1 MNLQI
6 MRKGNPSAFWYEKC
20 PTNDEIEECV
30 RESGDYESAADS
42 VFFQREPNEY
52 DGDTRAVLKNVRAG
66 EIVYHSYETGKCYS
80 QNGEELS
87 DEYIEASHAAGIP
100 EGDASNPESLKTLIA
115 NVEPLI
121 GSPENVTL
129 ISKDEEVDDE

>member
-6 MRKGNPSAFWYEKC
+6 LNRGNPSAFWEEKC
-20 PTNDEIEECV
+20 PTKEEIEERV
-30 RESGDYESAADS
+30 IESGDYESAADS

-52 DGDTRAVLKNVRAG
+52 DGDTRAVLTNVRTG
-66 EIVYHSYETGKCYS
+66 EIVYHSYENGKNYS

-87 DEYIEASHAAGIP
+87 EEYTKAVHAAGIP
-100 EGDASNPESLKTLIA
+100 EGEASNPESLKTLIA

-121 GSPENVTL
+121 GSSENVTL
-129 ISKDEEVDDE
+129 IQIKENDYE

>member
-6 MRKGNPSAFWYEKC
+6 LSKGNPSAFWEEKC
-20 PTNDEIEECV
+20 PTNEEIEERV

-42 VFFQREPNEY
+42 VFFEREPDEY
-52 DGDTRAVLKNVRAG
+52 DGDTRAVLKNVRTG
-66 EIVYHSYETGKCYS
+66 EIVYHSYENGKNYS
-80 QNGEELS
+80 QDGEELS
-87 DEYIEASHAAGIP
+87 EEYTKAVHAAGIP

-121 GSPENVTL
+121 GSSENVTL
-129 ISKDEEVDDE
+129 IQIKEDDYE

>member
-6 MRKGNPSAFWYEKC
+6 LNRGNPSAFWEEKC
-20 PTNDEIEECV
+20 PTKEEIEERV
-30 RESGDYESAADS
+30 IESGDYESAADS

-52 DGDTRAVLKNVRAG
+52 DGDTRAVLKNVRTG
-66 EIVYHSYETGKCYS
+66 EIVYHSYENGKNYS

-87 DEYIEASHAAGIP
+87 EEYTKAVHAAGIP

-121 GSPENVTL
+121 GSSENVTL
-129 ISKDEEVDDE
+129 IQIKENDYE

>member
-6 MRKGNPSAFWYEKC
+6 LNKGNPSAFWEEKC
-20 PTNDEIEECV
+20 PTKEEIEERV
-30 RESGDYESAADS
+30 IESGDYESAADS
-42 VFFQREPNEY
+42 VFFEREPDEY
-52 DGDTRAVLKNVRAG
+52 DDDTRAVLKNERTG
-66 EIVYHSYETGKCYS
+66 EIVYHSYENGKNYS

-87 DEYIEASHAAGIP
+87 EEYTKAVHAAGIP

-121 GSPENVTL
+121 GSSENVTL
-129 ISKDEEVDDE
+129 IQIKENDYE

>member
-6 MRKGNPSAFWYEKC
+6 LNKGNPSAFWEEKC
-20 PTNDEIEECV
+20 PTKEEIEERV
-30 RESGDYESAADS
+30 IESGDYESAADS

-52 DGDTRAVLKNVRAG
+52 DGDTRAVLKNVRTG
-66 EIVYHSYETGKCYS
+66 EIVYHSYENGKNYS

-87 DEYIEASHAAGIP
+87 EEYAKAVHAAGIP

-121 GSPENVTL
+121 GSSENVTL
-129 ISKDEEVDDE
+129 IQIKENDYE